1 MDTSI
6 SPIRSFDLG
15 SCMVVPFL
23 DSYRCSRRP
32 IRVKSII
39 CGVLMRLHTLAIV
52 FFAGAFTSA
61 AATEVSSWSLATG
74 IGDRFNGVGAQSD
87 MVQNPFVDEHHV
99 TLGASQAASYF
110 DFSWTPDTASFLIA
124 ASNVAFDGNGGTRS
138 ISTGNIYLTPHVDIL
153 ITATG
158 TYDYDLP
165 AWAMQVAHG
174 LDIYADSTHLYSW
187 GNFQNTFL
195 QGPITGTFQL
205 SRQGILPA
213 GSSVTILYAMYVD
226 AFGNS
231 GLFAEGHG
239 SILITLQPVPEPQM
253 VALFALAACLMR
265 RKASRR

>member
-1 MDTSI
+1 ML
-6 SPIRSFDLG
+6 RYW
-15 SCMVVPFL
+15 CVW
-23 DSYRCSRRP
+23 
-32 IRVKSII
+32 
-39 CGVLMRLHTLAIV
+39 LAIV
-52 FFAGAFTSA
+52 VVFIVRTNDAHATAFDISA
-61 AATEVSSWSLATG
+61 WSLETLVQDSADGRAT
-74 IGDRFNGVGAQSD
+74 DVNYVVENPLHDQLLAVVGSS
-87 MVQNPFVDEHHV
+87 H
-99 TLGASQAASYF
+99 AASYF
-110 DFSWTPDTASFLIA
+110 DFTWTPDTASFLIA
-124 ASNVAFDGNGGTRS
+124 ASHVAFDGNGGTRS
-138 ISTGNIYLTPHVDIL
+138 ISTGNIYLTPHVDVL

-239 SILITLQPVPEPQM
+239 SILITLQPVPEPM
-253 VALFALAACLMR
+253 TLTTLALGAVSL
-265 RKASRR
+265 SRRVRRHSSSAV